1 MMAYYLKLARALCR
15 DCRGVTALE
24 YAIIAGIIV
33 ATILIGFTSLSNALS
48 GKFNTIG
55 GSL

>member
-1 MMAYYLKLARALCR
+1 MAYYLKLARALCR

>member
-1 MMAYYLKLARALCR
+1 MAHCMELAWALGR
-15 DCRGVTALE
+15 DRRSVTALE

-33 ATILIGFTSLSNALS
+33 ATVLIGFTSLSSALS

-55 GSL
+55 TSL